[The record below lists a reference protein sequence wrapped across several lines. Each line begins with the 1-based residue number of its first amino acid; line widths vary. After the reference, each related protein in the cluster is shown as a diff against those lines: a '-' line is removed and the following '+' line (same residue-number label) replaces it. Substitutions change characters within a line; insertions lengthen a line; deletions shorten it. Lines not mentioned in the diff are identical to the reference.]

1 MDKMRMHTVDI
12 TDSNIERI
20 GLLFP
25 NCLTE
30 RIGEDGKVET
40 AIDFDQLR
48 QELSKEIIEGPQERY
63 QFSWPDKKKAVRLAN
78 TPSCMTL
85 RPCRKE
91 SVDFDNTENLYIE
104 GDNLEVLKLLREDYL
119 GKVKM
124 IYIDPPYNT
133 GDDFVYEDDF
143 SQDASDYLGHSG
155 QLDEVG
161 NRLVQNTESNGRFHT
176 DWLNMMYSRL
186 IIAKD
191 LLAKDGVLAISI
203 GYQEYVNLIKLCES
217 IFGGR
222 QIMGVTVQTSGGK
235 PNGAFSIVHEYV
247 VFVCPLDFIPIP
259 TEEDMR
265 EYASPYHGMNLATFN
280 QVERPNQAYPIFVNK
295 KGAIIGCGKSIQE
308 RIESGEYSGKPGDF
322 VYDFNE
328 APDGCFAIWPITTK
342 GDQCVWRLI
351 PSRLLGD
358 WKKGYIKVVKN
369 PSSGTKNGFTVQY
382 LSGGIISKIESGEVQ
397 VYKVSDDPDIPTIDV
412 RDYKTA
418 GFGLST
424 MWTDKRFYTTKGSTE
439 LKELLSEKYFPY
451 PKPLD
456 LVTYIIKRVTTDN
469 DIVLDFFSGSS
480 TTAHATLN
488 LNYEDKGHRRFIM
501 IQLPEKTE
509 DGSQAFK
516 DGYYTI
522 CDIAKE
528 RIRRAGKLI
537 LNKASSTNQ
546 EVGLFSKDDDDYGKP
561 DVGFR
566 VLKLDT
572 SNMNDVYYRPE
583 EFNEQLIK
591 EDNVKEDRNSE
602 DLLFQVMLECNLP
615 LSARIQS
622 EKIAGKEVFS
632 VNNGYLVACFDED
645 VNEEVIKAVAKRKP
659 YYFVMRDSS
668 LASDNVADNFEQIFQ
683 AYSKETI
690 RRIL

>member
-1 MDKMRMHTVDI
+1 
-12 TDSNIERI
+12 
-20 GLLFP
+20 
-25 NCLTE
+25 
-30 RIGEDGKVET
+30 
-40 AIDFDQLR
+40 
-48 QELSKEIIEGPQERY
+48 
-63 QFSWPDKKKAVRLAN
+63 
-78 TPSCMTL
+78 
-85 RPCRKE
+85 
-91 SVDFDNTENLYIE
+91 
-104 GDNLEVLKLLREDYL
+104 
-119 GKVKM
+119 
-124 IYIDPPYNT
+124 
-133 GDDFVYEDDF
+133 
-143 SQDASDYLGHSG
+143 
-155 QLDEVG
+155 
-161 NRLVQNTESNGRFHT
+161 
-176 DWLNMMYSRL
+176 
-186 IIAKD
+186 
-191 LLAKDGVLAISI
+191 
-203 GYQEYVNLIKLCES
+203 
-217 IFGGR
+217 
-222 QIMGVTVQTSGGK
+222 
-235 PNGAFSIVHEYV
+235 
-247 VFVCPLDFIPIP
+247 
-259 TEEDMR
+259 
-265 EYASPYHGMNLATFN
+265 
-280 QVERPNQAYPIFVNK
+280 
-295 KGAIIGCGKSIQE
+295 
-308 RIESGEYSGKPGDF
+308 
-322 VYDFNE
+322 
-328 APDGCFAIWPITTK
+328 
-342 GDQCVWRLI
+342 
-351 PSRLLGD
+351 
-358 WKKGYIKVVKN
+358 
-369 PSSGTKNGFTVQY
+369 
-382 LSGGIISKIESGEVQ
+382 
-397 VYKVSDDPDIPTIDV
+397 
-412 RDYKTA
+412 
-418 GFGLST
+418 
-424 MWTDKRFYTTKGSTE
+424 
-439 LKELLSEKYFPY
+439 
-451 PKPLD
+451 